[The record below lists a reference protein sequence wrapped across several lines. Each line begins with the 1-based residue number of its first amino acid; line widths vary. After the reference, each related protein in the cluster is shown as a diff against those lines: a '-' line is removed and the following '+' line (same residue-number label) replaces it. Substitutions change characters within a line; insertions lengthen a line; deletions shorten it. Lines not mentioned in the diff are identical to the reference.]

1 MNDPHGEHHNSE
13 NNVNTGNAITGALA
27 RWDKLVAG
35 AQNVTEREKPNPYEK
50 DENVQLEFSD
60 QLQRAIEDK
69 NLVQR

>member
-1 MNDPHGEHHNSE
+1 MNDPDGENHNPV
-13 NNVNTGNAITGALA
+13 NNVNTNNAITGALA

-60 QLQRAIEDK
+60 QLQQGIEDQPW
-69 NLVQR
+69 LSR